1 MINFSLI
8 VCTFVLTKKNMEITF
23 DKYEGT
29 GNDFVMIDNRNDFF
43 PKND

>member
-8 VCTFVLTKKNMEITF
+8 VLYFCNNEIVMEITF

-29 GNDFVMIDNRNDFF
+29 GNDFVMIDNR
-43 PKND
+43 KKLLS